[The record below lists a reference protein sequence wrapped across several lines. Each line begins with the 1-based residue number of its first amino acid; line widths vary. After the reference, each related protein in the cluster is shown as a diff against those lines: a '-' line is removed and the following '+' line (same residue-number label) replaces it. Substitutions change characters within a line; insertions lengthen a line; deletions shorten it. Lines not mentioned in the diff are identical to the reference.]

1 MLNPEYRYGG
11 EEGDRGLIGLRK
23 QITDGY
29 RTSGIQKMVFEKR
42 KRLLW
47 IKTQEEITQTLDD
60 WNVRGHRDL
69 DENGDLILLPDLERI
84 ERMAIHKNA
93 EDFDLQIMRQ
103 LKKLSSLLAACKRIR
118 EEDFNFLVHKST
130 ELFSI
135 FHDAF
140 NGRHRNYSWWHESA
154 HILLYFSYLF
164 STEMNLWLFT
174 ERKLIPNLIESIPD
188 LRTETGHPDFGI
200 VTEANHFVLLTLGN
214 LVWHNYQVAA
224 DFRRFGIAEAL
235 ARVSPLTKY
244 EFGISEGVAFLLS
257 TYVREVQN
265 LDQSIDAGIFSVAEE
280 CLCLDLI
287 KYGNCMQYTFDA
299 VPNLLRFL
307 GNNAH
312 WERKIQGALLD
323 KLKEFQHEL
332 LNPGVPALF
341 EVFTRETV
349 NALQNEG
356 LGSENILLGFV
367 KHDIWGTLSVKL
379 LNEAMKD
386 KATAVKS
393 TLLAAIVDFWR
404 VKLNVLGETAL
415 EKMPIQ
421 VLELS
426 ISLLVSKPTEVVPIL
441 DLLHAYMKVGPI
453 NDINLLLSKH
463 QCLIPRVLEL
473 IDCSSAPRLNCQLVN
488 SALRLLDELAFILTY
503 DQYNGPSAETLF
515 VLSGCHDTALSAVRF
530 FKELGKHCT
539 SMDIESSSF
548 DFVPKN
554 DLILLPTFES
564 LARRILDGLNSRDG
578 HYDGDGDGDHDDNP
592 DHDRR
597 HTY

>member
-47 IKTQEEITQTLDD
+47 IKAQEEITQTLDD

-69 DENGDLILLPDLERI
+69 DENGDLVLLPDLERI

-103 LKKLSSLLAACKRIR
+103 LKKLSSLLGACKRIR
-118 EEDFNFLVHKST
+118 EEDFNFLLNKST

-140 NGRHRNYSWWHESA
+140 NGRHRNYTWWHESA

-174 ERKLIPNLIESIPD
+174 ERKLIPKLIESLPD
-188 LRTETGHPDFGI
+188 LRSETGHPDFGI
-200 VTEANHFVLLTLGN
+200 ITEANHFILLTLGN
-214 LVWHNYQVAA
+214 LVWHNYQVAS

-235 ARVSPLTKY
+235 ARISPLEKY

-257 TYVREVQN
+257 TYVREVEN

-280 CLCLDLI
+280 CLSLDLI

-312 WERKIQGALLD
+312 WERRILKALVD

-332 LNPGVPALF
+332 LDTYNPGVACLF
-341 EVFTRETV
+341 EVFTRETA
-349 NALQNEG
+349 NALRNEG
-356 LGSENILLGFV
+356 LERENILFGFV
-367 KHDIWGTLSVKL
+367 KEVIWGTLSVKL
-379 LNEAMKD
+379 LDQASKD
-386 KATAVKS
+386 SGPTVKP
-393 TLLAAIVDFWR
+393 TLLAAIVEFWR
-404 VKLNVLGETAL
+404 VQLNVLGETAL
-415 EKMPIQ
+415 EEMSMQ

-426 ISLLVSKPTEVVPIL
+426 IGLLISKPTEVVPIL
-441 DLLHAYMKVGPI
+441 DLLLAYVKVATI
-453 NDINLLLSKH
+453 KEISELLSKH
-463 QCLIPRVLEL
+463 RFLIPRCLEL
-473 IDCSSAPRLNCQLVN
+473 IDCSGEPRLNCELVGPT
-488 SALRLLDELAFILTY
+488 LRLLNELAFLVTY
-503 DQYNGPSAETLF
+503 EHYTGPNPQTLF
-515 VLSGCHDTALSAVRF
+515 VLSGCHDTALSTIRF
-530 FKELGKHCT
+530 FTELGKHCT

-548 DFVPKN
+548 DFVPKQ
-554 DLILLPTFES
+554 DLIVLPTFES
-564 LARRILDGLNSRDG
+564 LARSILSELSNDSDNDDGQSL
-578 HYDGDGDGDHDDNP
+578 
-592 DHDRR
+592 
-597 HTY
+597 

>member
-47 IKTQEEITQTLDD
+47 IKAQEEITQTLDD

-69 DENGDLILLPDLERI
+69 DENGDLVLLPDLERI

-103 LKKLSSLLAACKRIR
+103 LKKLSSLLGACKRIR
-118 EEDFNFLVHKST
+118 EEDFNFLLNKST

-174 ERKLIPNLIESIPD
+174 ERKLIPKLIESLPD
-188 LRTETGHPDFGI
+188 LRSETGHPDFGI
-200 VTEANHFVLLTLGN
+200 ITEANHFILLTLGN
-214 LVWHNYQVAA
+214 LVWHNYQVAS

-235 ARVSPLTKY
+235 ARISPLEKY

-257 TYVREVQN
+257 TYVREVEN

-280 CLCLDLI
+280 CLSLDLI
-287 KYGNCMQYTFDA
+287 KYGNCMQYTFDT

-312 WERKIQGALLD
+312 WERRILKALVD

-332 LNPGVPALF
+332 LDTYNPGVACLF
-341 EVFTRETV
+341 EVFTRETA
-349 NALQNEG
+349 NALRNEG
-356 LGSENILLGFV
+356 LERENILFGFV
-367 KHDIWGTLSVKL
+367 KEVIWGTLSVKL
-379 LNEAMKD
+379 LDQASKD
-386 KATAVKS
+386 SGPTVKP
-393 TLLAAIVDFWR
+393 TLLAAIVEFWR
-404 VKLNVLGETAL
+404 VQLNVLGETAL
-415 EKMPIQ
+415 EEMSMQ

-426 ISLLVSKPTEVVPIL
+426 IGLLISKPTEVVPIL
-441 DLLHAYMKVGPI
+441 DLLLAYVKVATI
-453 NDINLLLSKH
+453 KEISELLSKH
-463 QCLIPRVLEL
+463 RFLIPRCLEL
-473 IDCSSAPRLNCQLVN
+473 IDCSGEPRLNCELVG
-488 SALRLLDELAFILTY
+488 ATLRLLNELAFLVTY
-503 DQYNGPSAETLF
+503 EHYTGPNPQTLF
-515 VLSGCHDTALSAVRF
+515 VLSGCHDTALSTIRF
-530 FKELGKHCT
+530 FTELGKHCT
-539 SMDIESSSF
+539 SMDIESSSL
-548 DFVPKN
+548 DFVPKQ
-554 DLILLPTFES
+554 DLIVLPTFES
-564 LARRILDGLNSRDG
+564 LARSILSELSNDSDNDDGQSL
-578 HYDGDGDGDHDDNP
+578 
-592 DHDRR
+592 
-597 HTY
+597 